1 VAATALATA
10 SGDADMALTPYLARL
25 RFVSRFVLLIVVP
38 LVVVAV
44 GLAIYARGGRH
55 METDNAY
62 VKANIV
68 AVSADVAGP
77 VIEVGVRDHEQV
89 DVGRL
94 LFRVDPAPFQVEVER
109 AEAQMA
115 VVKTEIDSLRADYR
129 VAMAEAKEVEA
140 RIRFL
145 RRQVERQAQLKERG
159 MTREEQYDEARL
171 NLEAARQRLDAVS
184 ERAARIVASL
194 SGDVGRPLEQHPSY
208 QQAKAARDAAQLD
221 LARTRVVAPSAGVVS
236 NMKLQA
242 GEHVSKGVPVFSL
255 IENGPLWVEANFKE
269 TQLTYMHEGQ
279 AATIVAD
286 AYPDHEWRAKVR
298 TISPA
303 TGAEFAVLPP
313 QNATGNWVKIVQR
326 VPVQLGIELAPG
338 DPPLRAGMTVTVRV
352 DTGRARGLPDLVQ
365 RLLDNGAVPGFV
377 REWLRG
383 PRAAHH
389 AAR

>member
-1 VAATALATA
+1 MAMTAAI
-10 SGDADMALTPYLARL
+10 ARL
-25 RFVSRFVLLIVVP
+25 RTLSRFVLLIVVP

-44 GLAIYARGGRH
+44 GLAVYARGGRH

-68 AVSADVAGP
+68 ALSADVAGP
-77 VIEVGVRDHEQV
+77 VIDVGVRDHEQV
-89 DVGRL
+89 DAGRL

-115 VVKTEIDSLRADYR
+115 VVRTEIESLRADYR

-171 NLEAARQRLDAVS
+171 NLESARQRLDAVN

-194 SGDVGRPLEQHPSY
+194 GGEIDRPLEQHPRY

-221 LARTRVVAPSAGVVS
+221 LARTRVIAPSAGVVS
-236 NMKLQA
+236 NMKLQP
-242 GEHVSKGVPVFSL
+242 GEHVAKGVPVFSL
-255 IENGPLWVEANFKE
+255 IEHGPLWVEANFKE
-269 TQLTYMHEGQ
+269 TQLTHMREGQ

-286 AYPDHEWRAKVR
+286 AYPEHEWRATVR

-326 VPVQLGIELAPG
+326 VPVQLGIVLAPG

-352 DTGRARGLPDLVQ
+352 DTGHARGLPDLVQ

-377 REWLRG
+377 RDWLRG
-383 PRAAHH
+383 PRAAH